1 MTYFRGI
8 PPILTALAF
17 LAPRKAQAH
26 VSEQGLVL
34 LLPTEHYIASG
45 TVSVLASIILISLT
59 PKKIV
64 HGLFTPVAL
73 PFAAPPAWSKDA
85 TSLLSLLFLAIAVTV
100 GIIGPRDPLTN
111 LLPLTIWT
119 GFWIALFAAIGLA
132 GDLWRYLN
140 PWTGLYGLLA
150 GRASGGWIRLPDR
163 LGVWPGLVLFILYS
177 GFYIVDPAPADPDR
191 LAVLVITYW
200 AFTMVAMALFGGSVW
215 MGRGEAFSV
224 LFGLISRVSVFGD
237 WSRPRIGFPG
247 WGLVPEKPLSVG
259 LGAFALVALGM
270 GSFDGL
276 KETFWWLVRIDVNPL
291 EFPGRSAVVG
301 SSLIGMA
308 LASLALFSVFMSAL
322 WLGEFLAGHGQPVEN
337 RHRLGSLF
345 RHFAPTL
352 LPIALGYHISHF
364 FISFLVN
371 SQYLLATLGDPLAN
385 GGNLLGLGQ
394 IRVTTGFL
402 NTPAS
407 VKTIWLSQASV
418 VVAGHILS
426 VLVSHRVAMKL
437 FDSPRRAALSQIPIG
452 TFMVLYTLF
461 GLWLLASPR
470 GV

>member
-1 MTYFRGI
+1 
-8 PPILTALAF
+8 
-17 LAPRKAQAH
+17 
-26 VSEQGLVL
+26 
-34 LLPTEHYIASG
+34 
-45 TVSVLASIILISLT
+45 
-59 PKKIV
+59 
-64 HGLFTPVAL
+64 
-73 PFAAPPAWSKDA
+73 
-85 TSLLSLLFLAIAVTV
+85 
-100 GIIGPRDPLTN
+100 
-111 LLPLTIWT
+111 
-119 GFWIALFAAIGLA
+119 
-132 GDLWRYLN
+132 
-140 PWTGLYGLLA
+140 
-150 GRASGGWIRLPDR
+150 
-163 LGVWPGLVLFILYS
+163 
-177 GFYIVDPAPADPDR
+177 
-191 LAVLVITYW
+191 
-200 AFTMVAMALFGGSVW
+200 
-215 MGRGEAFSV
+215 
-224 LFGLISRVSVFGD
+224 
-237 WSRPRIGFPG
+237 
-247 WGLVPEKPLSVG
+247 
-259 LGAFALVALGM
+259 M

-308 LASLALFSVFMSAL
+308 LASLALFSAFLSVL
-322 WLGEFLAGHGQPVEN
+322 WLGEFLAGYGQPVEN
-337 RHRLGSLF
+337 RHRLRSLF

-452 TFMVLYTLF
+452 TFMVPYTLF